1 MTILISNLEDL
12 LQDMSDDEMQQVSG
26 GSSAGCDVCSV
37 QTEQRVFVI
46 IPTSYDVGIGAG
58 AAGLLA
64 LLGQQFANSATYVRG
79 IAQDPT
85 TRRI

>member
-12 LQDMSDDEMQQVSG
+12 LEDISDDEMQHVNG
-26 GSSAGCDVCSV
+26 GTSAGCDVCSA
-37 QTEQRVFVI
+37 QAEQSAFVV
-46 IPTSYDVGIGAG
+46 IPTSYNVGIGAG

-64 LLGQQFANSATYVRG
+64 ALDQQFPLAATYVRG